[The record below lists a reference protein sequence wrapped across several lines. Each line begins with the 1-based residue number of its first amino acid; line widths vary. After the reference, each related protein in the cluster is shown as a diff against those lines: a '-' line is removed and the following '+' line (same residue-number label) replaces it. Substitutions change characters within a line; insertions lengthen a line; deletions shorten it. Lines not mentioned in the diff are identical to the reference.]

1 MHQESART
9 TDGRR
14 NNGRRTS
21 SKCPP
26 AVPAVAAVETSKP
39 MAMNQV
45 KKVSYW
51 HESIVDWELQNPD
64 KSMGDCALHFNVTEP
79 WLSVIRNS
87 DIFREYAALR
97 RGEHNSNV
105 SMSVIDRAEAVAGVS
120 LEVLEERIQ
129 NERRT
134 IGLGIV
140 NDTAAMA
147 LKALGFGQKQDTR
160 GGGNTQVNI
169 VLGADPELLA
179 RAREKMRLA
188 NAHREPASVGASGSP
203 QLVELEEESV
213 EQPPRALSTPS

>member
-1 MHQESART
+1 MRL
-9 TDGRR
+9 R
-14 NNGRRTS
+14 
-21 SKCPP
+21 PP
-26 AVPAVAAVETSKP
+26 NFPRYSLQFYTKYVTIWRGVRFAFNA

-64 KSMGDCALHFNVTEP
+64 KSMGDCALYFNVTEA

-87 DIFREYAALR
+87 DIFKEYSALR
-97 RGEHNSNV
+97 RGEHNENV
-105 SMSVIDRAEAVAGVS
+105 SMSVIDRAEAVADVS
-120 LEVLEERIQ
+120 LEVLEERIR
-129 NERRT
+129 NERRS

-147 LKALGFGQKQDTR
+147 LKALGFGQKQDSR
-160 GGGNTQVNI
+160 APNTQVNI

-188 NAHREPASVGASGSP
+188 NAHSEPAAVGAPRGP
-203 QLVELEEESV
+203 QLEEENA
-213 EQPPRALSTPS
+213 EQSPRALPTPT